1 MIYNYN
7 ILHRKKIHLDEPL
20 PLPYKKFLL
29 QFPALSNKHPTFLQ
43 GEVSTKNV

>member
-7 ILHRKKIHLDEPL
+7 ILHRKKIHLDE

-43 GEVSTKNV
+43 GEASTKHV